1 MMITTIEMLISEFSK
16 IRRFYAGELQ
26 QILIEE
32 NLSPNEISILIFL
45 SNNPSINTSSELV
58 YFLEVSK
65 GLISRSID
73 SLGKKGLINCV
84 ADDHDKRILRIRL
97 SDESKKLVEKLQ
109 TETANINQRI
119 FQDIS
124 PEDLA
129 CTETTI
135 AKILHQLQ
143 VKESDKNETFNV

>member
-1 MMITTIEMLISEFSK
+1 MITTIENLISEFSK
-16 IRRFYAGELQ
+16 IRRFYAVELQ
-26 QILIEE
+26 KTLIEE
-32 NLSPNEISILIFL
+32 NLSPNEISILTFL

-73 SLGKKGLINCV
+73 SLEKKGLVNCV
-84 ADDHDKRILRIRL
+84 SDVNDKRILRIRL
-97 SDESKKLVEKLQ
+97 SDQSKKLVKKLQ

-129 CTETTI
+129 CTKTTI
-135 AKILHQLQ
+135 SKILHQLQ

>member
-1 MMITTIEMLISEFSK
+1 MITTIENLISEFSK
-16 IRRFYAGELQ
+16 IRRFYAEELQ
-26 QILIEE
+26 KTLTEE
-32 NLSPNEISILIFL
+32 NLSPNEISILTFL

-73 SLGKKGLINCV
+73 SLVKKGLVNCV
-84 ADDHDKRILRIRL
+84 ADVNDKRILRIRL
-97 SDESKKLVEKLQ
+97 SDQSKELVKKLQ

-124 PEDLA
+124 SEDLA
-129 CTETTI
+129 CTKTTI
-135 AKILHQLQ
+135 SKILHQLQ
-143 VKESDKNETFNV
+143 VKESDQNETFNV